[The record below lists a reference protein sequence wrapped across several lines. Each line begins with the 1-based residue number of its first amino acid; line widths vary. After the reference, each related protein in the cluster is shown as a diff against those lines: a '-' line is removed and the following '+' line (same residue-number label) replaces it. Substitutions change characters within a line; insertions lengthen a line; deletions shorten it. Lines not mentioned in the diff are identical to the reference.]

1 MPIVTGQ
8 ILKIYNSEHFFFQ
21 PENTNEAIYIG
32 HDSDIG
38 ELEVGKTFTVNLL
51 PRYTPS
57 YFFKNPKGN
66 YKLIDMR
73 ISTGSIKDNN
83 YYLFLYFKIRD
94 NNDIIQISVGDE
106 YNFNNFIL
114 GDYFDLE
121 LIEDYKG
128 FNVFNNLPENKTS
141 ENKEILIIQNFKQ
154 KYCLASYDNKIIFL
168 TTKTDLDSF
177 IGKPILV
184 DLYRKY
190 LSSYSGIFIG
200 TNYYSGVNANAQF
213 ILTDNTLKLS
223 LVNIENKPYILE
235 TQSILN
241 TNNSGKILNLDYFP
255 IKYTEFRNF
264 TPTTDNTGYE
274 LLNIQLD
281 ASELVL
287 YLFKNT
293 ADPNDLFALRFL
305 DPIDLNNRY
314 GSFFNF
320 KPSPYYLLTETTPTT
335 DTTSYLLKQIFSS
348 SNSNYPIYEY
358 TKNGES
364 YYVNGENF
372 DIATSLVG
380 KYFDIGFIPYI
391 AGTIKDVN

>member
-1 MPIVTGQ
+1 
-8 ILKIYNSEHFFFQ
+8 L
-21 PENTNEAIYIG
+21 
-32 HDSDIG
+32 
-38 ELEVGKTFTVNLL
+38 NLVS
-51 PRYTPS
+51 RYTSS
-57 YFFKNPKGN
+57 YFSKNPKGN

-94 NNDIIQISVGDE
+94 NDDIIQISVNKE

-114 GDYFDLE
+114 GDSFDLG

-141 ENKEILIIQNFKQ
+141 ENKEILIIQNLK
-154 KYCLASYDNKIIFL
+154 KNYCLASYDNKIIFL
-168 TTKTDLDSF
+168 TTKTDLEPF

-200 TNYYSGVNANAQF
+200 TNYYSGINANAQF

-223 LVNIENKPYILE
+223 LLKIENQPYVLE

-255 IKYTEFRNF
+255 IKYSEFNGFTEA
-264 TPTTDNTGYE
+264 PDNTGYQ

-281 ASELVL
+281 ASKLVL
-287 YLFKNT
+287 YIFKNT

-320 KPSPYYLLTETTPTT
+320 KPSPYYLLTETTLTT
-335 DTTSYLLKQIFSS
+335 DTSSYLLKQIFSS
-348 SNSNYPIYEY
+348 STIPIYEF
-358 TKNGES
+358 TKKGQS

-380 KYFDIGFIPYI
+380 KYFDIKFIPYI